1 MQIEQTKMKII
12 VFFMMLKK
20 KGKLKKLVI

>member
-12 VFFMMLKK
+12 VFL
-20 KGKLKKLVI
+20 